1 MVDDVSRLASVALF
15 PFWLIGRT
23 FAALTL
29 ISMWAWQAF
38 LNGLSKGDA
47 ADSTGLESLLLIWIT
62 ALTIVVLVS

>member
-29 ISMWAWQAF
+29 ISMWVWQAF
-38 LNGLSKGDA
+38 LNGLSKGDV
-47 ADSTGLESLLLIWIT
+47 ADSTGLESLLLIWVT
-62 ALTIVVLVS
+62 VLTIWMVV